1 MAVVCTMVG
10 MVWNT
15 GSRAGLALFL
25 LGCEEPKVRP
35 TPEAPTTVA
44 VAQSCITRVR
54 QSWRLVRLGRE
65 VYRGETQTGKVQP
78 LSEDEVAEASRHI
91 KTKQG
96 PLQSVQAIN
105 ASAGHEIE
113 KRRVVTVGTVFILVN
128 NQAAGESSLVE
139 ALVTT
144 SRALWHVREPRIA
157 SCTRRDSGGMEG
169 KACCTSGRCRGRAAR
184 LSTRTS
190 TSTSTSTATG

>member
-1 MAVVCTMVG
+1 MREEGATGIGALNDGAVVVIAVVCTIVG
-10 MVWNT
+10 MVWNP

-65 VYRGETQTGKVQP
+65 VYRGETGKVPP
-78 LSEDEVAEASRHI
+78 LSEDEAAEASRHI

-96 PLQSVQAIN
+96 SLQSVQAIN
-105 ASAGHEIE
+105 ASDGHEIE

-128 NQAAGESSLVE
+128 NQATGESSLVE

-144 SRALWHVREPRIA
+144 S
-157 SCTRRDSGGMEG
+157 
-169 KACCTSGRCRGRAAR
+169 
-184 LSTRTS
+184 
-190 TSTSTSTATG
+190 